1 MGYPIAGH
9 LARAGHPIT
18 VWNRTRERAQR
29 FVAEHGGRAADSPR
43 QAAAGARFVFTCS
56 GNDDDL
62 RGVCL
67 GAEGV
72 FAGIAPGAVFVD
84 HTTVS
89 AALARELAET
99 ARERGFESLD
109 APVSGG
115 EKGAVTGTLTVM
127 VGGSEAAFAR
137 AQPVLS
143 RYAKT
148 ALRIGPAGAGQLAKM
163 VNQIC
168 IAGLLEALS
177 EGLRFAEHAGLDV
190 PRVLEAISRGAAQ
203 SWQMENRAGT
213 MLERKFDF
221 GFAVDW
227 MRKDLRIALAEAER
241 NGSEL
246 PVSEAVL
253 RFYDELAAR
262 GGGRLDTSSL
272 IKRLR

>member
-1 MGYPIAGH
+1 VIA
-9 LARAGHPIT
+9 
-18 VWNRTRERAQR
+18 
-29 FVAEHGGRAADSPR
+29 
-43 QAAAGARFVFTCS
+43 
-56 GNDDDL
+56 
-62 RGVCL
+62 
-67 GAEGV
+67 
-72 FAGIAPGAVFVD
+72 
-84 HTTVS
+84 
-89 AALARELAET
+89 
-99 ARERGFESLD
+99 
-109 APVSGG
+109 
-115 EKGAVTGTLTVM
+115 
-127 VGGSEAAFAR
+127 
-137 AQPVLS
+137 